1 MICPEVA
8 QSFERPCSRR
18 IRILLFYEYSA
29 FGNRLISCN
38 RFGRSAR
45 RRFWVALQRQSK
57 NAMKFVLAL
66 LVLAG
71 VSAGGYYLWSKSP
84 AGDSGSHKAERNSTA
99 TVEPRSIRFGV
110 TAAGDI
116 GPADQVS
123 VRPEVN
129 GRIAEMPVDIG
140 DKVQKDALLCRLDDR
155 DLQIEKQSR
164 EAEVDGAKLGLQK
177 AQRTFLRNQQLF
189 KDTLISREIFDDS
202 RTEFD
207 LATNS
212 LARTVSAL
220 RLVEDRLSKTKI
232 LAPFDC
238 TVLTRPVSVGQAVS
252 GSGGFNSGTEI
263 LSIANLSD
271 MIIVAHI
278 NQADVIRLTPG
289 QSVEV
294 AVESVPGLELTGKLD
309 RIAPQAVV
317 KNGIKGFATRVVLK
331 NIDPRVRPGMTA
343 ILNFPVSSAE
353 NVLSVPLS
361 AIFTER
367 NERYV
372 FVKDGESFVR
382 RPVRVGLT
390 DFFFAEIQQ
399 GLNEGEVVSLEQVV
413 DSRPSGPP
421 MPAGTRKALA
431 TGTATRTPENVPR
444 RSSGS

>member
-1 MICPEVA
+1 
-8 QSFERPCSRR
+8 
-18 IRILLFYEYSA
+18 
-29 FGNRLISCN
+29 
-38 RFGRSAR
+38 
-45 RRFWVALQRQSK
+45 
-57 NAMKFVLAL
+57 MKFVLAL
-66 LVLAG
+66 FVLAG

-84 AGDSGSHKAERNSTA
+84 ARDSFSHSNERMSTV

-129 GRIAEMPVDIG
+129 GRIAELPVDIG
-140 DKVQKDALLCRLDDR
+140 DKVPKGALLCWLDDR
-155 DLQIEKQSR
+155 DLQIEKQAR
-164 EAEVDGAKLGLQK
+164 ETEVDGAKLALQK

-189 KDTLISREIFDDS
+189 KDNLISREIYDDS

-212 LARTVSAL
+212 LARATSAL

-252 GSGGFNSGTEI
+252 GSAGFNSGTEI
-263 LSIANLSD
+263 MSIANLND
-271 MIIVAHI
+271 MIIIAHI

-317 KNGIKGFATRVVLK
+317 KNGIKGFATRVALK
-331 NIDPRVRPGMTA
+331 SIDPRVRPGMTA

-353 NVLSVPLS
+353 NVLSLPLS
-361 AIFTER
+361 AVFTER

-382 RPVRVGLT
+382 RPIRVGLT
-390 DFFFAEIQQ
+390 DFFFAEIQE
-399 GLNEGEVVSLEQVV
+399 GLTEGDVVSLEQVV

-421 MPAGTRKALA
+421 IPPATRKALA
-431 TGTATRTPENVPR
+431 TGTATPNRGTATRPAA
-444 RSSGS
+444 GS

>member
-1 MICPEVA
+1 
-8 QSFERPCSRR
+8 
-18 IRILLFYEYSA
+18 
-29 FGNRLISCN
+29 
-38 RFGRSAR
+38 
-45 RRFWVALQRQSK
+45 
-57 NAMKFVLAL
+57 MKFVLAL

-84 AGDSGSHKAERNSTA
+84 TRESLSRNTDRTSTA

-129 GRIAEMPVDIG
+129 GRIAELPVDIG
-140 DKVQKDALLCRLDDR
+140 DKVAKDSLLCRLDDR

-177 AQRTFLRNQQLF
+177 AQRTFLRNQRLF
-189 KDTLISREIFDDS
+189 KDNLISRELFDDS

-207 LATNS
+207 LATNA
-212 LARTVSAL
+212 LARSMSAL
-220 RLVEDRLSKTKI
+220 NLVEDRLSKTKI

-252 GSGGFNSGTEI
+252 GSAGYNSGTEI
-263 LSIANLSD
+263 MSIANLND
-271 MIIVAHI
+271 MIISAHI
-278 NQADVIRLTPG
+278 NQTDVIRLTPG
-289 QSVEV
+289 QSVDV
-294 AVESVPGLELTGKLD
+294 AVESVPGLEITGKLD
-309 RIAPQAVV
+309 RIAPQAVIR
-317 KNGIKGFATRVVLK
+317 NGIKGFATRVALK
-331 NIDPRVRPGMTA
+331 SIDPRVRPGMTA
-343 ILNFPVSSAE
+343 ILNFPISSAE

-421 MPAGTRKALA
+421 LPPGTRKALA
-431 TGTATRTPENVPR
+431 TGTATRAPATAPR
-444 RSSGS
+444 RAAGS